1 MAEDNVF
8 YIVSDEYI
16 SYLSKIENHVMKN
29 KPDKRTYHRKYVGI
43 LTEIN
48 GFKYFVPMSAPKD
61 KDYKNGKIRKNN
73 LTTIYMRNKEKLYGT
88 LRFNSMIPVP

>member
-48 GFKYFVPMSAPKD
+48 GFKYFVPMSSPKD

-73 LTTIYMRNKEKLYGT
+73 LQQFICEIRKNYME
-88 LRFNSMIPVP
+88 RFVLIL